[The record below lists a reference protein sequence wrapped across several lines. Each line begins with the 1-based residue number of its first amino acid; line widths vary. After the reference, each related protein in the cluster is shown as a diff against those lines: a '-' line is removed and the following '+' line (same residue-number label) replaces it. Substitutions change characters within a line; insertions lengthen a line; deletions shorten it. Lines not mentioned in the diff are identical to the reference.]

1 MNLRTKIVALAVAP
15 LLIALVLV
23 ALAVRHQEHD
33 LAARERALIER
44 SYMAQRRSEL
54 RSYVDLAVSN
64 LLPLYESG
72 QDDEEIGRA
81 SCRERV

>member
-33 LAARERALIER
+33 LAQRERALIER
-44 SYMAQRRSEL
+44 SYMAQRR
-54 RSYVDLAVSN
+54 
-64 LLPLYESG
+64 G
-72 QDDEEIGRA
+72 
-81 SCRERV
+81 